1 MKILHV
7 ISGGETGGSRKH
19 VNTLLEKFPQE
30 QVCLLVF
37 QEGALSQEARDA
49 GIRVELLKQ
58 SSRYDLSVLK
68 RLTNFINT
76 EKFDIVH
83 SHGPR
88 ANLFL
93 SFIKAKISAVWVTTI
108 HSDPTL
114 DFMKRGIKGYVFTK
128 LNLSTLNK
136 IDFFFAVSERFKE
149 NLMKFGIP
157 SEKIQ
162 TIYNGIDFSEP
173 LEPNQK
179 IRQELGLKHSDFV
192 MAMVARLHPIKG
204 HDIVLQAL
212 KQMDKPDVHLLLVG
226 DGPIRSEIEQ
236 MVSNLGLN
244 KQVHFLGF
252 RKDVNE
258 IYSNSDVALLAS
270 QSESFPLALLEAA
283 NQKLPVITT
292 DVGGVRQLVS
302 DPHYG
307 WVVEVNNENQYLNAM
322 REAYDLNEK
331 CELASQGELLYKHA
345 VQHFSL
351 ENLYKLIEETYRKLI
366 R

>member
-37 QEGALSQEARDA
+37 QEGALSKEAREA

-68 RLTNFINT
+68 RLASFINT

-93 SFIKAKISAVWVTTI
+93 SFIKARISAVWVTTI

-114 DFMKRGIKGYVFTK
+114 DFMKRGIRGYVFTK

-149 NLMKFGIP
+149 NLMKLGIP

-173 LEPNQK
+173 LEPNSK
-179 IRQELGLKHSDFV
+179 IREEIGLTQSDFV

-212 KQMDKPDVHLLLVG
+212 KQIDKPDVHLLLVG
-226 DGPIRSEIEQ
+226 DGPIRFDIEQ
-236 MVSNLGLN
+236 MVSRLGLE

-258 IYSNSDVALLAS
+258 IYSNSNVALLAS

-283 NQKLPVITT
+283 NQKLPIITT
-292 DVGGVRQLVS
+292 DVGGVRKLVT
-302 DPHYG
+302 DPQYG
-307 WVVEVNNENQYLNAM
+307 WVVDVNSQAQYLQAM
-322 REAYDLNEK
+322 QEAYYLHQK
-331 CELASQGELLYKHA
+331 KELAPRGEKLYKHA

-351 ENLYKLIEETYRKLI
+351 SNLYKLTEETYRRLV